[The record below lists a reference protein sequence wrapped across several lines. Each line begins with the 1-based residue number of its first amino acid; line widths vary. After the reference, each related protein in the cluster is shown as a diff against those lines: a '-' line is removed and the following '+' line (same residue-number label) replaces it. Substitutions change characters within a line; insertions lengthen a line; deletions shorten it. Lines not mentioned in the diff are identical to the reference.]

1 MKHLLTIFL
10 SLVVTFSWAQKKEL
24 KSAQKLFKAG
34 KTAEEAFSRC

>member
-24 KSAQKLFKAG
+24 KSSF
-34 KTAEEAFSRC
+34 TTWSIDSY